1 MNLSHQM
8 KLITLFCPKIII
20 IKKIVKLIFLLC
32 LNLDTLHCSDNPF
45 RTEILFIYKEKEV
58 LNPNKIDNNFGI
70 VYIRINKFN

>member
-1 MNLSHQM
+1 M

-32 LNLDTLHCSDNPF
+32 LNLHIIHCSDNPF